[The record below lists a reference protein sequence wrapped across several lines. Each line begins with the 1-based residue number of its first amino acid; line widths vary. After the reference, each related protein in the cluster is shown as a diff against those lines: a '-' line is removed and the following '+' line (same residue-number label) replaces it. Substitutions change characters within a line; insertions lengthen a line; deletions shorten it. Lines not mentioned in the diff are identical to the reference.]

1 LIDQHRY
8 CYYRCLLSFKWVD
21 HEQKCF
27 LLFWIDPML
36 MLVTKDWNVCD
47 SAVDDLVK
55 MLGILVRTK
64 LSIVDTK
71 KWQIKLPH
79 FWHATSKVNII
90 IGEWYKYIDSSMGF
104 TVTIRQYS
112 KSTHTI
118 TKIVT
123 FVTFIG
129 IEKKVG
135 FFQTKS
141 RLFIA
146 TIT

>member
-1 LIDQHRY
+1 
-8 CYYRCLLSFKWVD
+8 
-21 HEQKCF
+21 
-27 LLFWIDPML
+27 
-36 MLVTKDWNVCD
+36 
-47 SAVDDLVK
+47 
-55 MLGILVRTK
+55 
-64 LSIVDTK
+64 
-71 KWQIKLPH
+71 
-79 FWHATSKVNII
+79 
-90 IGEWYKYIDSSMGF
+90 MGF